1 MMEVCT
7 PPVHMEGVGSGL
19 RTFAK
24 PHQGVRGSVRGGA
37 EHVLLRSARCPVLLS
52 TITSTSCPPSR
63 PFFTMALLPSPF
75 PTMRP
80 TILPGAWEYSW
91 AVGRMTRRCVHGCW
105 AACRAKGTGAHE
117 RHQLALLALSSPCLT
132 MSPPILPRSASQQPA
147 WREGG
152 GQGGRKARSWAV
164 GSSIEPLLELEG
176 LGEV

>member
-63 PFFTMALLPSPF
+63 PFFAMALLPSPF

-80 TILPGAWEYSW
+80 TILPGAW
-91 AVGRMTRRCVHGCW
+91 AVGRMMRRCVHGCW
-105 AACRAKGTGAHE
+105 AAYRAKGTGAHE
-117 RHQLALLALSSPCLT
+117 RHQLALLALSSPCLHP
-132 MSPPILPRSASQQPA
+132 SPQCEPAPSFPAVRASNLPGARAA
-147 WREGG
+147 DRVV
-152 GQGGRKARSWAV
+152 GRRVRGRWAL
-164 GSSIEPLLELEG
+164 P
-176 LGEV
+176 